1 MQALD
6 QMLEGDEPFVQ
17 ELAESMGSLAAEE
30 FVDEFNNGCVHLDGF
45 EEFINSM
52 NTTKVFYAP
61 LASLSRYAD
70 H

>member
-17 ELAESMGSLAAEE
+17 ELAEAMGNIAAEQ

-45 EEFINSM
+45 EEFVQRM
-52 NTTKVFYAP
+52 DTTNIFYAP
-61 LASLSRYAD
+61 LASLSNYAD